1 MMALAARMAWRN
13 LKSGETALL
22 TSALVLAVTVVA
34 TVAIFTSRLEA
45 SLSRQTN
52 ALLGADVV
60 LQSSRIAPAEWFT
73 QAETYAI
80 KVVPMVQFA
89 SMAAAGDILQLASIR
104 AVSDGYPLRG
114 EVTISRSPFDP
125 DPNAIRVAD
134 GIPPPG
140 EVWVDARL
148 LPLLELALDDRL
160 EIGQSQFR
168 VTQVIVDE
176 PNASNPFSLLG
187 AGLMMNLA
195 DLENTQVIQPGSR
208 VQYGWQLA
216 GESKALEDYLAWL
229 KPQFSDHED
238 LIFVEDTNR
247 GLQNT
252 LTTGRQFLLLAA
264 VMGVLLAGI
273 AIGISARQFAHRHTD
288 QVVLLKSF
296 GISALVLKRLYLSQM
311 LLLATVASLVGL
323 VIGEGLQRL
332 MAQVVLSTYDL
343 TLLAAGP
350 SPYLASLFCGFLSL
364 TCFALPA
371 IWHLPGIP
379 PLKILRRETRTTTP
393 QLWTQVTF
401 AAGAVAVLILIFSR
415 DITLALSVLA
425 ALSVV
430 TGIACLCAWLLLR
443 QSKQLTGRAGSIW
456 RLAMANLYRRLDQS
470 LTQLVVFS
478 IAILLLVT
486 MIVTRQSL
494 IQDWQM
500 QIPDDAPNHFLVNV
514 PPAELETLKSF
525 FNSNNITREPLYP
538 MVRGRLTAIN
548 DQGTAEK
555 AAQDDQPE
563 GEQNTANDDSN
574 RPVLNREAN
583 LTWAA
588 QLAQDNQVVQGQW
601 WDAWQRESDA
611 LPGVSVEEEFAER
624 ADIHLGDKL
633 TFSVGGLPLEAR
645 VASLRSLDWRSMKPN
660 FFFIFE
666 PGSLDAFSA
675 TYITSFYLPA
685 EQKPL
690 INTLITNH
698 PTAVLLEIDKIIRQI
713 QTNVQQISNG
723 VLLVLV
729 LIVTGGALVMASAVN
744 ASLAQRKQEIGLL
757 RALGSPRKSMLNSLA
772 IEFGLLGIIA
782 GLIAA
787 TGSEVLLLC
796 LQHFVLETPLQPHW
810 AYWLVTPLISA
821 LALSALGVA
830 LLRRTLDTPPAVI
843 LRQA

>member
-1 MMALAARMAWRN
+1 MTALALRIAWRN

-22 TSALVLAVTVVA
+22 ISALVLAVTVVS
-34 TVAIFTSRLEA
+34 TVAIFTNRLEA

-60 LQSSRIAPAEWFT
+60 IQSSRPVPAKWLT
-73 QAETYAI
+73 QAEEHAV

-89 SMAAAGDILQLASIR
+89 SMAAAGDNLQLASIR
-104 AVSDGYPLRG
+104 AVSAGYPLRG
-114 EVTISRSPFDP
+114 EVTISRSPFALDP
-125 DPNAIRVAD
+125 DAIRVAD

-148 LPLLELALDDRL
+148 LPMLDITLDDSL

-195 DLENTQVIQPGSR
+195 DLENTQIIQPGSR

-216 GESKALEDYLAWL
+216 GEPKALEDFLAWL
-229 KPQFSDHED
+229 EPQLSDHED
-238 LIFVEDTNR
+238 LVFVEDTNR

-252 LTTGRQFLLLAA
+252 LVTGRQFLLLAA

-273 AIGISARQFAHRHTD
+273 AIGISARQFAHRHTN
-288 QVVLLKSF
+288 QVALLKSF
-296 GISALVLKRLYLSQM
+296 GISALVLKRLYLTQM
-311 LLLATVASLVGL
+311 LLWAAVASVIGL

-343 TLLAAGP
+343 TLLASGP

-393 QLWTQVTF
+393 QLWAQVAF
-401 AAGAVAVLILIFSR
+401 AAGAVVVLILIFSR
-415 DITLALSVLA
+415 DITLALSVLT
-425 ALSVV
+425 ALAVV
-430 TGIACLCAWLLLR
+430 TSIACLCAWLLLH
-443 QSKQLTGRAGSIW
+443 QSKRLTGRAGSIW

-494 IQDWQM
+494 IRDWQT
-500 QIPDDAPNHFLVNV
+500 QIPDDAPNHFLVNI
-514 PPAELETLKSF
+514 PPADLETLKSF
-525 FNSNNITREPLYP
+525 FDSNSIAREPLYP

-548 DQGTAEK
+548 DQGEQS
-555 AAQDDQPE
+555 AAAD
-563 GEQNTANDDSN
+563 GNN

-588 QLAQDNQVVQGQW
+588 QLGQDNKVVQGQW
-601 WDAWQRESDA
+601 WDAWQREYDA
-611 LPGVSVEEEFAER
+611 LPGVSVEEAFAKR
-624 ADIHLGDKL
+624 ANITLGDKL

-675 TYITSFYLPA
+675 TYITSFYLPR

-690 INTLITNH
+690 INTLMTNH

-723 VLLVLV
+723 VLLVLI

-744 ASLAQRKQEIGLL
+744 ASLAQRRQEIGLL
-757 RALGSPRKSMLNSLA
+757 RALGSPRKLMLNSLA

-796 LQHFVLETPLQPHW
+796 LQHLVLKTPLQPHW
-810 AYWLVTPLISA
+810 AYWLATPLISA